1 MNRKEDIDARVETLQ
16 EELVK
21 LKKQRERIEIPVT
34 ERIKTFDDA
43 VDELGS
49 EHPLVK
55 QYMAAVNGNESF
67 TRNTIAYMKLLI
79 IAAALNEG
87 WEPQFTE
94 YEYRWFPWFTLW
106 TEGELKNKSKEW
118 KANHELCLFGSAS
131 YDGAFCGLAFA
142 YSNAGA
148 TCGLAGA
155 DSGSAWTA
163 SAAACSARLA
173 VKSEKLA
180 HYFGKQFIDIW
191 AEYLF
196 DGCEIE
202 KHDTDV

>member
-1 MNRKEDIDARVETLQ
+1 MSRKEDIDARIETLQ
-16 EELVK
+16 EELEE
-21 LKKQRERIEIPVT
+21 LKKQRERFEKPIT

-43 VDELGS
+43 VEELGS
-49 EHPLVK
+49 EHPLVR
-55 QYMAAVNGNESF
+55 QYMAANGNEAF

-94 YEYRWFPWFTLW
+94 YEYRWFPWFTILTERELDDKSEEWNAKHKLW
-106 TEGELKNKSKEW
+106 
-118 KANHELCLFGSAS
+118 LFGGSSS
-131 YDGAFCGLAFA
+131 YGVSCGLAFVG
-142 YSNAGA
+142 SNY
-148 TCGLAGA
+148 
-155 DSGSAWTA
+155 AWSDA
-163 SAAACSARLA
+163 LSSLSARLA
-173 VKSEKLA
+173 VKSEELA

-196 DGCEIE
+196 DGREIE

>member
-1 MNRKEDIDARVETLQ
+1 MEWA
-16 EELVK
+16 
-21 LKKQRERIEIPVT
+21 EIPVT
-34 ERIKTFDDA
+34 KRIKTFDDA

-49 EHPLVK
+49 EHPLVR
-55 QYMAAVNGNESF
+55 QYMAANGNEAF

-94 YEYRWFPWFTLW
+94 YEYRWFPWFTILTERELDDKSEEWNAKHKLW
-106 TEGELKNKSKEW
+106 
-118 KANHELCLFGSAS
+118 LFGGSSS
-131 YDGAFCGLAFA
+131 YDVSCELAFVG
-142 YSNAGA
+142 SNY
-148 TCGLAGA
+148 
-155 DSGSAWTA
+155 AWSDA
-163 SAAACSARLA
+163 LSSLSARLA
-173 VKSEKLA
+173 VKSEELA

-196 DGCEIE
+196 DGREIE